1 MTIPA
6 SLERV
11 REMVRKEFIQ
21 ILRDSRLRRI
31 VFLAPIF
38 QLLAFGYAVSTDVH
52 NTKLFV
58 VDHDRTSISRELV
71 DGLTRSGYFRVAG
84 RSERPAD
91 LVQALERGTAVVGLE
106 IPPGFAAALGR
117 GDPQEVQVLVD
128 GTNSNTATV
137 AKGYAESLVLD
148 FGRRAMVA
156 AAGSAAG
163 GGAPAGNAVG
173 SAAAPSIDLHARV
186 WFNPGLVSRI
196 YNVPAVAGVIIMLI
210 CLLLTSLAVV
220 REREIGTLEQLM
232 ASPLR
237 PIELIAGKTIPFAVI
252 GLIDLVLVTSV
263 AILWFHIPFR
273 GSLAV
278 LLLASVLFL
287 LSGLGIGL
295 LVSTVSRTQQ
305 EAFMA
310 SFLIFM
316 PTILLSGFMFPVS
329 SMPEI
334 FRWLTL
340 LNPMRHYLE
349 IVRAVF
355 LKGTGLEA
363 LWGQHL
369 ALLALGAVNLG
380 FATSRFRKTIG

>member
-1 MTIPA
+1 
-6 SLERV
+6 
-11 REMVRKEFIQ
+11 
-21 ILRDSRLRRI
+21 
-31 VFLAPIF
+31 
-38 QLLAFGYAVSTDVH
+38 
-52 NTKLFV
+52 
-58 VDHDRTSISRELV
+58 
-71 DGLTRSGYFRVAG
+71 
-84 RSERPAD
+84 
-91 LVQALERGTAVVGLE
+91 
-106 IPPGFAAALGR
+106 
-117 GDPQEVQVLVD
+117 
-128 GTNSNTATV
+128 
-137 AKGYAESLVLD
+137 
-148 FGRRAMVA
+148 
-156 AAGSAAG
+156 
-163 GGAPAGNAVG
+163 
-173 SAAAPSIDLHARV
+173 
-186 WFNPGLVSRI
+186 
-196 YNVPAVAGVIIMLI
+196 
-210 CLLLTSLAVV
+210 
-220 REREIGTLEQLM
+220 
-232 ASPLR
+232 
-237 PIELIAGKTIPFAVI
+237 
-252 GLIDLVLVTSV
+252 
-263 AILWFHIPFR
+263 
-273 GSLAV
+273 V

-369 ALLALGAVNLG
+369 ALLVLGAVNLG